1 MTTQEILSNA
11 TEKMEKAIASLKKEY
26 ANVRTGR
33 ANPLILERV
42 MVEYYG
48 TPTPLRQMS
57 NVTVQDGQTLVI
69 TPYDKTIVNEIEKAI
84 AKADIGITPNSDGI
98 CVRLTFPP
106 LTEDRRKEICKSVKK
121 MAEDAKVAVRNIR
134 RDAVDDVKKIEKDE
148 NLSEDE
154 VRKIT
159 NIINDEYVVEG
170 DLRREVSLNI
180 KRLMEIGSYRGIRH
194 RRGLPVRGQ
203 GTKTNARTR
212 KGPKKTV
219 GRKKKDK

>member
-11 TEKMEKAIASLKKEY
+11 TEKMEKAIANLKKEF

-121 MAEDAKVAVRNIR
+121 MAEDAKVAIRNIR
-134 RDAVDDVKKIEKDE
+134 RDAVDDVKKIEKEE
-148 NLSEDE
+148 NLSEDDVKAGQNDVQKLTDKYTKIVDSIEQEKEQE
-154 VRKIT
+154 VMQ
-159 NIINDEYVVEG
+159 V
-170 DLRREVSLNI
+170 
-180 KRLMEIGSYRGIRH
+180 
-194 RRGLPVRGQ
+194 
-203 GTKTNARTR
+203 
-212 KGPKKTV
+212 
-219 GRKKKDK
+219 

>member
-1 MTTQEILSNA
+1 MTTKEILSGA
-11 TEKMEKAIASLKKEY
+11 TEKMEKAIASLKKEF

-33 ANPLILERV
+33 ANPLILDRV

-134 RDAVDDVKKIEKDE
+134 RDAVDEVKKIEKAE

-154 VRKIT
+154 VKDGQNEVQKLTDKYTKI
-159 NIINDEYVVEG
+159 IDSIASEKEQ
-170 DLRREVSLNI
+170 EV
-180 KRLMEIGSYRGIRH
+180 MQ
-194 RRGLPVRGQ
+194 V
-203 GTKTNARTR
+203 
-212 KGPKKTV
+212 
-219 GRKKKDK
+219 

>member
-1 MTTQEILSNA
+1 MTTKEILSGA
-11 TEKMEKAIASLKKEY
+11 TEKMEKAISSLKKEF

-134 RDAVDDVKKIEKDE
+134 RDAVDEVKKIEKAE

-154 VRKIT
+154 VKDGQNEVQKLTDKYTKI
-159 NIINDEYVVEG
+159 IDSIAGEKEQ
-170 DLRREVSLNI
+170 EV
-180 KRLMEIGSYRGIRH
+180 MQ
-194 RRGLPVRGQ
+194 V
-203 GTKTNARTR
+203 
-212 KGPKKTV
+212 
-219 GRKKKDK
+219 

>member
-1 MTTQEILSNA
+1 MTTKEILANA

-33 ANPLILERV
+33 ANPLILDRV
-42 MVEYYG
+42 SVEYYG
-48 TPTPLRQMS
+48 VPTPLRQMA

-84 AKADIGITPNSDGI
+84 TKADIGITPNSDGI

-121 MAEDAKVAVRNIR
+121 MGEDAKVAVRNIR
-134 RDAVDDVKKIEKDE
+134 RDAGDELKKVEKAE

-154 VRKIT
+154 VKNVQNDIQKLTDKYTKI
-159 NIINDEYVVEG
+159 IDSVEAEKEQ
-170 DLRREVSLNI
+170 EVL
-180 KRLMEIGSYRGIRH
+180 K
-194 RRGLPVRGQ
+194 V
-203 GTKTNARTR
+203 
-212 KGPKKTV
+212 
-219 GRKKKDK
+219 